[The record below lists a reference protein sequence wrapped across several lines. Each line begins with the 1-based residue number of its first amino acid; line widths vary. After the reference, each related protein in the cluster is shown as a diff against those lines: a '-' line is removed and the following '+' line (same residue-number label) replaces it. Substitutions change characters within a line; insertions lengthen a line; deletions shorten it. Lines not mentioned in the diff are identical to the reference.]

1 MAATAT
7 KSSATARRAAPA
19 RKPAPRK
26 PAPRRAPARPARR
39 RRTGHTPIA
48 GFVPVAVGR
57 TAGAVGGI
65 ADSGLVVRLTRSRL
79 WIGLLGG
86 LLIGIVALNVMAL
99 SFSASSSD
107 AARQADELK
116 RLNSALRGDIATRLS
131 SPEIQ
136 AAAAKL
142 GLFNPEAGS
151 IRYLR
156 PSPGDAAEAARRLRN
171 GELGA
176 STYVAPVTDPAVR
189 RPGRDR
195 PGRDRPGRDGPG
207 RDRAA
212 HRSGRGRADGD
223 RAHRPDR
230 GPGDGGARR
239 RRGRRR
245 AVSLIDRR
253 VGLLFA
259 TFVLLLVLV
268 FARAAWVQGVN
279 GGSLSAEAQNQ
290 QVETVVV
297 PGSRGKI
304 LDRAG
309 KELAVSEDAATVFA
323 TPYQVEDPKS
333 TAHKLA
339 KVLDVDEDEI
349 LGSLADRDS
358 GFAYIERKAD
368 LDEAAK
374 IRELDLP
381 GSGCCPTA
389 GGSTHRASSPRS

>member
-7 KSSATARRAAPA
+7 KSSATA
-19 RKPAPRK
+19 RK

-107 AARQADELK
+107 AAGQADELK

-142 GLFNPEAGS
+142 GLFNPQAGS
-151 IRYLR
+151 VRYLR

-176 STYVAPVTDPAVR
+176 STYVAPVTDPAVA
-189 RPGRDR
+189 PVETA
-195 PGRDRPGRDGPG
+195 PVETAPVETAPVET
-207 RDRAA
+207 APVETA
-212 HRSGRGRADGD
+212 
-223 RAHRPDR
+223 P
-230 GPGDGGARR
+230 
-239 RRGRRR
+239 
-245 AVSLIDRR
+245 
-253 VGLLFA
+253 
-259 TFVLLLVLV
+259 
-268 FARAAWVQGVN
+268 
-279 GGSLSAEAQNQ
+279 
-290 QVETVVV
+290 VETV
-297 PGSRGKI
+297 PPT
-304 LDRAG
+304 DPA
-309 KELAVSEDAATVFA
+309 AVAPTETV
-323 TPYQVEDPKS
+323 
-333 TAHKLA
+333 
-339 KVLDVDEDEI
+339 
-349 LGSLADRDS
+349 
-358 GFAYIERKAD
+358 
-368 LDEAAK
+368 
-374 IRELDLP
+374 
-381 GSGCCPTA
+381 PTA
-389 GGSTHRASSPRS
+389 PTAAPATEAPVDGGGVAAP

>member
-7 KSSATARRAAPA
+7 KSSATARRAATA

-151 IRYLR
+151 IRYVR

-176 STYVAPVTDPAVR
+176 STYVAPVTDPAVA
-189 RPGRDR
+189 PVETA
-195 PGRDRPGRDGPG
+195 PVETAPVETAPVET
-207 RDRAA
+207 A
-212 HRSGRGRADGD
+212 
-223 RAHRPDR
+223 P
-230 GPGDGGARR
+230 
-239 RRGRRR
+239 
-245 AVSLIDRR
+245 
-253 VGLLFA
+253 
-259 TFVLLLVLV
+259 
-268 FARAAWVQGVN
+268 
-279 GGSLSAEAQNQ
+279 
-290 QVETVVV
+290 VETV
-297 PGSRGKI
+297 PPT
-304 LDRAG
+304 DPA
-309 KELAVSEDAATVFA
+309 AVAPTETV
-323 TPYQVEDPKS
+323 
-333 TAHKLA
+333 
-339 KVLDVDEDEI
+339 
-349 LGSLADRDS
+349 
-358 GFAYIERKAD
+358 
-368 LDEAAK
+368 
-374 IRELDLP
+374 
-381 GSGCCPTA
+381 PTA
-389 GGSTHRASSPRS
+389 PTAAPATEAPVDGGGVAAP